1 MKNLML
7 LVAVFAMSS
16 TAFAGECTSLSCN
29 RPVRKT
35 VTRVVD
41 VTRTVVTA
49 PVKVLNKT
57 VANVQARR
65 YARRCNSC
73 N

>member
-1 MKNLML
+1 MKNLIL
-7 LVAVFAMSS
+7 LVTVFAMSS
-16 TAFAGECTSLSCN
+16 TAFAGECTSLGCN

-35 VTRVVD
+35 VSKVAD
-41 VTRTVVTA
+41 VTRNVVTA

-57 VANVQARR
+57 VTNVKARR
-65 YARRCNSC
+65 YARCCNC

>member
-7 LVAVFAMSS
+7 LVTVFAMSS
-16 TAFAGECTSLSCN
+16 TVLAGECTSLSCN

-35 VTRVVD
+35 VSKVAD

-49 PVKVLNKT
+49 PVKVLNKAVT
-57 VANVQARR
+57 NVKARR
-65 YARRCNSC
+65 YSRRCSC
-73 N
+73 D

>member
-7 LVAVFAMSS
+7 LVTVFAMSS
-16 TAFAGECTSLSCN
+16 NAFAGECTSLNCN

-35 VTRVVD
+35 VSKAAD

-49 PVKVLNKT
+49 PFRFVNKAVT
-57 VANVQARR
+57 NVRATR
-65 YARRCNSC
+65 YSRSC
-73 N
+73 SCR

>member
-1 MKNLML
+1 MKSFML
-7 LVAVFAMSS
+7 LVAVFVMSS
-16 TAFAGECTSLSCN
+16 TSFAGECTSLSCN

-35 VTRVVD
+35 VSKVAD

-49 PVKVLNKT
+49 PVKVLNRT
-57 VANVQARR
+57 VTNVKARR
-65 YARRCNSC
+65 HSCRFSC